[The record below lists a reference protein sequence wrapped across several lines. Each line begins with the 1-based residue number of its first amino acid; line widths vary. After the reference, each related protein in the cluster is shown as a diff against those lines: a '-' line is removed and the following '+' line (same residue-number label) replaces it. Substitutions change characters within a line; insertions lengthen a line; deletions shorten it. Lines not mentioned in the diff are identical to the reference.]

1 MHIAVR
7 IMHRIAALEFL
18 LTVPAVKQALS
29 TVASPVTDAV
39 FKQVVARDIKPNCR
53 AVCVQQLSVGAVCA
67 VELTMK
73 EITLLLQT
81 TTDPTVLL
89 YSIGIICRRMR

>member
-1 MHIAVR
+1 MLIAVR

-39 FKQVVARDIKPNCR
+39 FKQVVARDIKPNC
-53 AVCVQQLSVGAVCA
+53 
-67 VELTMK
+67 
-73 EITLLLQT
+73 
-81 TTDPTVLL
+81 
-89 YSIGIICRRMR
+89 